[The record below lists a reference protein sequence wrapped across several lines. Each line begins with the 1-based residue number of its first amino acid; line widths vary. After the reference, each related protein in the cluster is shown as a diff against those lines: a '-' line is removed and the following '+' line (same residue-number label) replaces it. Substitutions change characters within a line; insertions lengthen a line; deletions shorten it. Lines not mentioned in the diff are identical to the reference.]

1 MLEEKLGIDGPRYR
15 VDIPLPVSQIGLINE
30 GRDRISI
37 SDLNETKM
45 EKLVVVYQQKRRKDI
60 IVIRVFVKVKV
71 HKGLKIQTENTV
83 VFIILERNLNL
94 LAFYIGHNQIES
106 NKILFITD
114 VRDVQKAGMKLQDDY
129 HCSVDQS
136 IGYVEKKVD
145 NIRNRITVDR
155 NFGGGK
161 TDGDEKTIKEDL

>member
-94 LAFYIGHNQIES
+94 LAFYIGHN
-106 NKILFITD
+106 
-114 VRDVQKAGMKLQDDY
+114 
-129 HCSVDQS
+129 
-136 IGYVEKKVD
+136 
-145 NIRNRITVDR
+145 
-155 NFGGGK
+155 
-161 TDGDEKTIKEDL
+161 